1 MSEKAIRLSVLLEEE
16 EKLISEFEEDIV
28 IASLIAQNTRF
39 KLNHIK
45 GVKSEDKQVLEVI
58 YEHFAKEIS
67 GPLEKI
73 SKGLLDYTV
82 EAKRLVQSSD
92 EVKEIKDEMTVQIK
106 KAKKLLRDVHRVE
119 KSAHIY
125 SSQFKLINGVING
138 QLQSEISS
146 LERILQVL
154 DEIYGKLENSV
165 SQVAQ
170 ELKS

>member
-1 MSEKAIRLSVLLEEE
+1 MSEKTIRLGVLLEEE
-16 EKLISEFEEDIV
+16 EKLILEFEEDIV
-28 IASLIAQNTRF
+28 VASLIAKNTRF
-39 KLNHIK
+39 KLNHIN
-45 GVKSEDKQVLEVI
+45 GVKSTDKQVLEVI
-58 YEHFAKEIS
+58 YENFAKEIS

-92 EVKEIKDEMTVQIK
+92 EIKEVKDEMTVQIK
-106 KAKKLLRDVHRVE
+106 KAKKLLGDVHRIE

-125 SSQFKLINGVING
+125 SSQFKLINGVMNG
-138 QLQSEISS
+138 QLQSEITS

-165 SQVAQ
+165 SQVSQ